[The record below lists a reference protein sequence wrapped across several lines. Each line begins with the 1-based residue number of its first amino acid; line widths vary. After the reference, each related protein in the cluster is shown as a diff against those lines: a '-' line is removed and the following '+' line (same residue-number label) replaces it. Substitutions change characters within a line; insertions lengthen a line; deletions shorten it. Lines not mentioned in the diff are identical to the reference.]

1 MYLYPPKLV
10 VTGRRD
16 STLFVVVNDTKKT
29 TKFCWPRLRSALY
42 LSSVVVDKV
51 VVIPNA
57 WTESDKFSQRL
68 PWSYVITTRKSR
80 F

>member
-1 MYLYPPKLV
+1 MYLYLPKLV
-10 VTGRRD
+10 VTGQRD
-16 STLFVVVNDTKKT
+16 STLFVVVNDTNKT

-57 WTESDKFSQRL
+57 
-68 PWSYVITTRKSR
+68 
-80 F
+80 

>member
-1 MYLYPPKLV
+1 MKIKNVKNFKNRLKTVYLYLPKLV

-16 STLFVVVNDTKKT
+16 STLFVVVNDTNKT
-29 TKFCWPRLRSALY
+29 TKFCWPRLRTALY

-57 WTESDKFSQRL
+57 
-68 PWSYVITTRKSR
+68 
-80 F
+80 